1 MQTQPQITGMT
12 SRNFKGFPSLKEV
25 QCSGRALKPDLK
37 LLSLQLYR
45 VPKEEMIASLVV
57 FSNTCV
63 TMGDYSS
70 CVVNTGDTHVSTLR
84 TLVTDMRE
92 GERRQYKCTASAM
105 DSYGL
110 SKHFTRT
117 ITIQVHSKYWQNS
130 EICDDIFSC
139 PLPSTRLPTEYFHLH
154 ASQT

>member
-1 MQTQPQITGMT
+1 MSSFLLSIACNYRFSGMT

-25 QCSGRALKPDLK
+25 QCSGRSLKPEVK
-37 LLSLQLYR
+37 LLSLQLYKL
-45 VPKEEMIASLVV
+45 PEEEMLASLNV

-70 CVVNTGDTHVSTLR
+70 CVVNTSDTHVSTLR

-92 GERRQYKCTASAM
+92 GERRQYKCTANAV

-110 SKHFTRT
+110 PKFLTWT
-117 ITIQVHSKYWQNS
+117 TVIEYHS
-130 EICDDIFSC
+130 
-139 PLPSTRLPTEYFHLH
+139 EYHRIMYI
-154 ASQT
+154 